1 MHHWIDKSFKQQ
13 QRMTEPSLPI
23 SPHSPFGPRQHP
35 YTREEVLEWI
45 VTALRETHTDE
56 KAFDDEAIARLQ
68 SEYHRVLR
76 DVATHQAANQTYIEE
91 GVQLPQ
97 LAQRAHEL
105 FESREPAEK
114 RRLLNLLLS
123 NCTWKA
129 GVLTAEY
136 RQPFDMLALARETGR
151 GDDTASGTENGQ
163 FGNWLPDTDSNRDSR
178 LQRPLSYR

>member
-1 MHHWIDKSFKQQ
+1 MYLDKLDGRIATAFFDSA
-13 QRMTEPSLPI
+13 PA
-23 SPHSPFGPRQHP
+23 
-35 YTREEVLEWI
+35 EWR
-45 VTALRETHTDE
+45 AGQD
-56 KAFDDEAIARLQ
+56 
-68 SEYHRVLR
+68 RVLR
-76 DVATHQAANQTYIEE
+76 DVATHHAANQTYIEE

-97 LAQRAHEL
+97 IAQRAHEL

-114 RRLLNLLLS
+114 RGLLNLLLS
-123 NCTWKA
+123 NCIWKA

-136 RQPFDMLALARETGR
+136 RQPFDMLALAREAGR